1 MKKLK
6 IAVLLLTIVTFIT
19 ACSCS
24 KKEFLVEFDS
34 NGGTKVQ
41 SQNVEKGGKATKP
54 DDPIKEGY
62 TFESWQLDG
71 ETYDFDLEV
80 TENIVLVAK
89 WKKAENKSEPVAK
102 VCTLTCEAGQA
113 LNSDSCTCYKL
124 TVTSINLKAKTVYLE
139 IGETYEIGAS
149 VSPEGV
155 LNKELTYVSDKESVA
170 TVTDKGVVTAKVPG
184 KAVITITSKDSGKV
198 EAVTVYVLDE
208 YRYTTS
214 PVDNNL
220 NVSYKVTLYKNGSI
234 VSEDELKEIAAV
246 YNPNGRYLGRYIGSE
261 GAIIV
266 DVEQINSI
274 AQIKIDGVTY
284 KLKKLQAQ

>member
-124 TVTSINLKAKTVYLE
+124 TVTSINVKAKTVYLE
-139 IGETYEIGAS
+139 IGDTYEIGAT
-149 VSPEGV
+149 VSPSGV
-155 LNKELTYVSDKESVA
+155 LNKELTYSSDKESVA
-170 TVTDKGVVTAKVPG
+170 TVSDKGIVTAKAPG
-184 KAVITITSKDSGKV
+184 KAVVTITSKDSGKV
-198 EAVTVYVLDE
+198 EAVTVYVLDD
-208 YRYTTS
+208 YTYVAEAIDS
-214 PVDNNL
+214 LDI
-220 NVSYKVTLYKNGSI
+220 SYKVTLYKNGVAIS
-234 VSEDELKEIAAV
+234 SDEAKEIAAV
-246 YNPNGRYLGRYIGSE
+246 YNANDRYLGKYVNDL

-266 DVEQINSI
+266 DKDQVNSI
-274 AQIKIDGVTY
+274 AKIKIDGITY
-284 KLKKLQAQ
+284 NVRKRVVG

>member
-41 SQNVEKGGKATKP
+41 SQTIEKGGKATKP

-71 ETYDFDLEV
+71 EKYDFDLEV

-89 WKKAENKSEPVAK
+89 WKKADKKDESVAK

-113 LNSDSCTCYKL
+113 LNTDSCTCYKL
-124 TVTSINLKAKTVYLE
+124 TVTSINVKAKTVYLE
-139 IGETYEIGAS
+139 IGETYEIGAT

-155 LNKELTYVSDKESVA
+155 LNKELTYASDKESVS
-170 TVTDKGVVTAKVPG
+170 TVTDKGVVTAKAPG
-184 KAVITITSKDSGKV
+184 KALITITSKDSGKIEV
-198 EAVTVYVLDE
+198 VTIIVLDD
-208 YRYTTS
+208 YRYS
-214 PVDNNL
+214 VEKADDL
-220 NVSYKVTLYKNGSI
+220 DISYKVTLYKNGKQI
-234 VSEDELKEIAAV
+234 TDEEAKEIYAV
-246 YNPNGRYLGRYIGSE
+246 YNAAGKYLGKYVADL

-266 DVEQINSI
+266 DKDQTNSI
-274 AQIKIDGVTY
+274 AKIKVNDITY
-284 KLKKLQAQ
+284 NVRKMIVG

>member
-124 TVTSINLKAKTVYLE
+124 TVTSINVKAKTVYLE
-139 IGETYEIGAS
+139 IGETYEIGAT
-149 VSPEGV
+149 VSPSGV
-155 LNKELTYVSDKESVA
+155 LNKELTYSSDKESVA
-170 TVTDKGVVTAKVPG
+170 TVTDKGVVTAKAPG
-184 KAVITITSKDSGKV
+184 KAVVTITSKDSGKV
-198 EAVTVYVLDE
+198 EAVTVYVLDD
-208 YRYTTS
+208 YTYVAETLDS
-214 PVDNNL
+214 LDI
-220 NVSYKVTLYKNGSI
+220 SYKVTLYKNGVAIS
-234 VSEDELKEIAAV
+234 SDEAKEIAAV
-246 YNPNGRYLGRYIGSE
+246 YNKNDRYLGKYVNDL

-266 DVEQINSI
+266 DKDQVNNI
-274 AQIKIDGVTY
+274 AKIKIDGITY
-284 KLKKLQAQ
+284 NVRKRVVG